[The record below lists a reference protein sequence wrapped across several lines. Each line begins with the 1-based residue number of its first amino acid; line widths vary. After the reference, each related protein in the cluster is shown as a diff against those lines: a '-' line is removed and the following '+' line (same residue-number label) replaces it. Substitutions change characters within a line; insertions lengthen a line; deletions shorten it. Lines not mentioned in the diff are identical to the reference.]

1 MTAATVARRSWTVL
15 TAEVDRDVDLL
26 HLSRLLAANARAVL
40 LRPVDAVVNV
50 RTERIRELSVAT
62 LALLA
67 ENVRGLEVVA

>member
-15 TAEVDRDVDLL
+15 TAEVDRDVDLP
-26 HLSRLLAANARAVL
+26 HLSRLLAADARAVL